1 MNYNYTN
8 HRYIELI
15 DSLQSLHMDIHK
27 SFYLGLNSLS
37 LTDVLTVALRQP
49 LFFQISSPKNLVD
62 VLLDETDNIILGNH
76 NENK

>member
-1 MNYNYTN
+1 MNYNYPD
-8 HRYIELI
+8 HRHIELI
-15 DSLQSLHMDIHK
+15 NSLQSLHLDIHK

-49 LFFQISSPKNLVD
+49 LLFQISSQRNLVD
-62 VLLDETDNIILGNH
+62 VLLDKTDNIILGNH

>member
-1 MNYNYTN
+1 MNYNHHN

-15 DSLQSLHMDIHK
+15 YSLQSLHMDIHK

-49 LFFQISSPKNLVD
+49 LFFQISSPQSDIFYK
-62 VLLDETDNIILGNH
+62 LLKVMNETVKQA
-76 NENK
+76 ET